1 MATPSKDLILQ
12 RPDVGNDLAL
22 GNPAAPTNGDTGKL
36 TAFHKDIDLAST
48 DVEDF
53 PDLFRCECL
62 RHSAFYLNSH
72 GLWLSCLYL
81 PTINGDSSDATIQAK
96 RQRLQV
102 DEFPL
107 FQTQHAARDAL
118 YIQRN
123 AWDKSAFAGFLM
135 HQAKTG
141 WRVLI
146 DFSLGALEQESQQ

>member
-1 MATPSKDLILQ
+1 M
-12 RPDVGNDLAL
+12 AL
-22 GNPAAPTNGDTGKL
+22 GDSAAPTNGDTGKL

-62 RHSAFYLNSH
+62 WHSTFYLNSH

-81 PTINGDSSDATIQAK
+81 PTINSDSSGAALQAK
-96 RQRLQV
+96 RRRLQV

-107 FQTQHAARDAL
+107 FQTQHAARDTL
-118 YIQRN
+118 QIDRN
-123 AWDKSAFAGFLM
+123 TRDKAAFTGFLM
-135 HQAKTG
+135 HQSQSG
-141 WRVLI
+141 GRVPI